1 MITVSLNMSS
11 MPNKITTAS
20 IYQPLNESPDDHAL
34 QQIRLLTIDHLPTED
49 VTDRSLIRCSL
60 RTAVLGASEDS
71 YQALSYVWGNAHDT
85 ETILVNG
92 QKFQATKNLV
102 QALLHVGYRGP
113 TSSKRTALWVDAI
126 CINQNDIPERNTQ
139 VLVMGT
145 IYRNACDV
153 LCWLGHSD
161 KWTAA
166 GMEFVN
172 RLSAALKSVPD
183 PFDSG
188 YSPFKD
194 PSLGR
199 LIGEM
204 EGRGLLTLPIFSTA
218 PYWERAWTTQEMALA
233 RSCVLIA
240 GRGHCVLDHLD
251 AIIDWVSK
259 FVNRTDT
266 GWKNSAGLTPFI
278 RKFLRDLERSSDKGL
293 PLLTAMAL
301 WKIQA
306 AQLQAFHGSAHD
318 LTINNLGLT
327 LHKKATDPR
336 DMIYS
341 LAMMG
346 PIGMKINYASQ
357 VQDVYIDFAARIVA
371 KLSDISPLI
380 EKAGLV
386 NRESKLLLPTWVPDW
401 SIDIKA
407 RYKYGTVHQNRS
419 SVNRHLS
426 SSGATSVTGSH
437 LHLLGMKSDHI
448 QEVMPKTQKIEAN
461 EDEIDEIAKVT
472 RFWYKSASQT
482 ILEQILSEPPKS
494 RTYPTGIPT
503 LTAILRL
510 LRARVEVNDEQ
521 WEPNVLR
528 VLVPFIR
535 CVASSAGMKGQLAYS
550 WDNNSFR
557 PGYQLPEKSQQGI
570 AKEFLSRICDPLR
583 NQPLDLNKVLADAH
597 SLYDDD
603 LFHDFMWATPFK
615 GKSSPFITSRGYI
628 GYSRVGIQA
637 GDIICAVS
645 VSSMPIVLRPVGNRH
660 TFLSTCCVVGIM
672 DGGLFEKESKSS
684 LREFVI
690 V

>member
-1 MITVSLNMSS
+1 MSS

-34 QQIRLLTIDHLPTED
+34 QQIRLITIDHLPTED
-49 VTDRSLIRCSL
+49 VTDHSLIRCSL
-60 RTAVLGASEDS
+60 RTAILGASEDS

-92 QKFQATKNLV
+92 QRFQATRNLV
-102 QALLHVGYRGP
+102 QALLHVGNRNP
-113 TSSKRTALWVDAI
+113 TTRKHRALWVDAI

-139 VLVMGT
+139 VSVMGT

-161 KWTAA
+161 KVTAA

-183 PFDSG
+183 PLDSG
-188 YSPFKD
+188 FSPFDD
-194 PSLGR
+194 PNLGR

-204 EGRGLLTLPIFSTA
+204 EGYGLLTLPIFSTA

-240 GRGHCVLDHLD
+240 GQGHCVLDHLD
-251 AIIDWVSK
+251 AIMDWVRK

-266 GWKNSAGLTPFI
+266 SWKNSAGLTPFI
-278 RKFLRDLERSSDKGL
+278 RTFLRDLERSSEKSL
-293 PLLTAMAL
+293 SLVTAMAL
-301 WKIQA
+301 WNIQA

-346 PIGMKINYASQ
+346 PIGMKPNYSSQ
-357 VQDVYIDFAARIVA
+357 VQDVYIDFAARIVT
-371 KLSDISPLI
+371 KLSDINPLI
-380 EKAGLV
+380 EKAGLI
-386 NRESKLLLPTWVPDW
+386 NRESKLHLPTWVPDW

-407 RYKYGTVHQNRS
+407 KYKYGSVHQNGS

-426 SSGATSVTGSH
+426 SSGAAFVTGSH
-437 LHLLGMKSDHI
+437 LHLLGMKIDHI
-448 QEVMPKTQKIEAN
+448 QEVMPKTQKIETN
-461 EDEIDEIAKVT
+461 EDEIDEIVKAT
-472 RFWYKSASQT
+472 SFWYKSASRT
-482 ILEQILSEPPKS
+482 ILNQILSKPPKS
-494 RTYPTGIPT
+494 RTYPTGIPM
-503 LTAILRL
+503 LSAVLRL
-510 LRARVEVNDEQ
+510 VRANGEVKDEQ
-521 WEPNVLR
+521 WEPNVLS
-528 VLVPFIR
+528 VLAPFIR
-535 CVASSAGMKGQLAYS
+535 CVASTAEMKGQLAYS
-550 WDNNSFR
+550 WDNSSFR
-557 PGYQLPEKSQQGI
+557 PGYQLPEKPQQDI
-570 AKEFLSRICDPLR
+570 AKEFLSRICDPSR
-583 NQPLDLNKVLADAH
+583 NEPLDLNEVLANAH
-597 SLYDDD
+597 LLSDDD
-603 LFHDFMWATPFK
+603 LFRDFMWATPFK
-615 GKSSPFITSRGYI
+615 GTSSPFITSRGYI
-628 GYSRVGIQA
+628 GYTRFGVQA
-637 GDIICAVS
+637 GDIICAVGA
-645 VSSMPIVLRPVGNRH
+645 SSMPIVLRPVGNRH
-660 TFLSTCCVVGIM
+660 TFLSTCCVIGIM
-672 DGGLFEKESKSS
+672 DGDMFEKGSKSS